1 MAFYVSTALD
11 NQAFNSVRGAVSAT
25 ASLQGG
31 YIAIYSGTQPASAD
45 AAATGTL
52 LMKITNSAGTF
63 TPGVYQT
70 TDDDNVCASQAVT
83 TGTPMTL
90 NGAGGGTLGVGYHVS
105 ITSAGTEDLRTANFR
120 ITGTGNN
127 DEAIV
132 EYIDGGNNATVY
144 TANTFKTVSEIYPR
158 KPAAFS
164 SNVKVGYGI
173 TNGLYLGL
181 AASGAIAKHAGQTW
195 SGVGIADG
203 TAGWFRFYG
212 AATDAG
218 GISTTLPRLDGRIAT
233 SGAELNLSN
242 TSIVVGAAQ
251 SITAFSIT

>member
-1 MAFYVSTALD
+1 MSFYVSTALD
-11 NQAFNSVRGAVSAT
+11 NQAFNSIRGAVSAVN
-25 ASLQGG
+25 SLQGG
-31 YIAIYSGTQPASAD
+31 YIAIYSGVQPASAD

-52 LMKITNSAGTF
+52 LAKITSNSGAF
-63 TPGVYQT
+63 SSGVYQT
-70 TDDDNVCASQAVT
+70 TDDDSVCASQAVT
-83 TGTPMTL
+83 SGVNMTL
-90 NGAGGGTLGVGYHVS
+90 NGVGAGTLGVGYHVS

-132 EYIDGGNNATVY
+132 EYIDGGNNAVVY
-144 TANTFKTVSEIYPR
+144 TTNCFKTVTEIYPR

-173 TNGLYLGL
+173 TNGLYLAL
-181 AASGAIAKHAGQTW
+181 ASNGAISKHSSQTW
-195 SGVGIADG
+195 SGTAIADG

-212 AATDAG
+212 AAADAG
-218 GISTTLPRLDGRIAT
+218 SISTTLPRIDGRIAT

>member
-1 MAFYVSTALD
+1 MAFYISTALD
-11 NQAFNSVRGAVSAT
+11 NQTYNAVRGPVSGV

-52 LMKITNSAGTF
+52 LVKITNSSGAFTAGA
-63 TPGVYQT
+63 YQT
-70 TDDDNVCASQAVT
+70 TDDDNVCASQSVT
-83 TGTPMTL
+83 SGSNMTL
-90 NGAGGGTLGVGYHVS
+90 NGAGAGTLGVGYHVS
-105 ITSAGTEDLRTANFR
+105 ISSAGTEDLRTAVFR

-132 EYIDGGNNATVY
+132 EYIEGGNNATVY

-164 SNVKVGYGI
+164 SNVKVGYAI
-173 TNGLYLGL
+173 TNGLYLAL
-181 AASGAIAKHAGQTW
+181 AASGAITKHASQTW
-195 SGVGIADG
+195 SGTAIADG

-212 AATDAG
+212 AAADAG
-218 GISTTLPRLDGRIAT
+218 SISTTLPRLDGRIAT

-242 TSIVVGAAQ
+242 TSIVTGAAQ
-251 SITAFSIT
+251 AITSFSIT

>member
-1 MAFYVSTALD
+1 MTLNISTGLD
-11 NQAFNSVRGAVSAT
+11 NQAFNAVRGAVSAA

-52 LMKITNSAGTF
+52 LLKITNASGAF
-63 TPGVYQT
+63 IPGSYQT
-70 TDDDNVCASQAVT
+70 TDDDYVCASQAVT
-83 TGTPMTL
+83 SGVNMSL
-90 NGAGGGTLGVGYHVS
+90 NGAGAGTLGVGYHVS

-132 EYIDGGNNATVY
+132 EYIDGGNNAVVY
-144 TANTFKTVSEIYPR
+144 TTNCFKTVTEIYPR
-158 KPAAFS
+158 KPAVFE

-173 TNGLYLGL
+173 TNGLYLDL
-181 AASGAIAKHAGQTW
+181 AASGAIAKHSSQIW
-195 SGVGIADG
+195 SGIGIATG

-212 AATDAG
+212 ANTDAG
-218 GISTTLPRLDGRIAT
+218 GTSTTLPRLDGRIST
-233 SGAELNLSN
+233 SGAEMNLSN
-242 TSIVVGAAQ
+242 TSIVISASQ
-251 SITAFSIT
+251 TITSFTIT

>member
-1 MAFYVSTALD
+1 MFNVSTGLD
-11 NQAFNSVRGAVSAT
+11 NQSFNAVRGPVSGT
-25 ASLQGG
+25 YSLQGG
-31 YIAIYSGTQPASAD
+31 YIGIYSGTQPASAD
-45 AAATGTL
+45 AATTGTL
-52 LMKITNSAGTF
+52 LVKITNNGGAFTAGA
-63 TPGVYQT
+63 YQA
-70 TDDDNVCASQAVT
+70 TDDDNVCASQSVT
-83 TGTPMTL
+83 SGVNMTL
-90 NGAGGGTLGVGYHVS
+90 NGAGAGTLGVGYHVS
-105 ITSAGTEDLRTANFR
+105 ISSATTEDLSTAVFR

-132 EYIDGGNNATVY
+132 EYIEGGNNATVY

-181 AASGAIAKHAGQTW
+181 AASGAIAKHTSQIW

-218 GISTTLPRLDGRIAT
+218 GISTILPRLDGRIAT

>member
-1 MAFYVSTALD
+1 MFNVSTGLD
-11 NQAFNSVRGAVSAT
+11 NQSFNAVRGPVSGT
-25 ASLQGG
+25 YSLQGG
-31 YIAIYSGTQPASAD
+31 YIGIYSGTQPASAD

-52 LMKITNSAGTF
+52 LVKITNSSGAFTAGA
-63 TPGVYQT
+63 YQT
-70 TDDDNVCASQAVT
+70 TDDDNVCASQSVT
-83 TGTPMTL
+83 SGVNMTL
-90 NGAGGGTLGVGYHVS
+90 NGTGAGTLGVGYHVS
-105 ITSAGTEDLRTANFR
+105 ISSATTEDLSTAVFR

-127 DEAIV
+127 DESIV
-132 EYIDGGNNATVY
+132 EYIEGGNNATVY
-144 TANTFKTVSEIYPR
+144 TANTFKTVTEIYPR

-173 TNGLYLGL
+173 TNGLFLAL
-181 AASGAIAKHAGQTW
+181 AANGAIAKHASQTW

-218 GISTTLPRLDGRIAT
+218 GISTTLPRIDGRIAT

-242 TSIVVGAAQ
+242 TSIVTGAAQ

>member
-1 MAFYVSTALD
+1 MAFNISTGLD
-11 NQAFNSVRGAVSAT
+11 NQSFNAVRGPVSGT
-25 ASLQGG
+25 YSLQGG
-31 YIAIYSGTQPASAD
+31 YIGIYSGTQPASAD

-52 LMKITNSAGTF
+52 LVKITNSSGAFTAGA
-63 TPGVYQT
+63 YQT
-70 TDDDNVCASQAVT
+70 TDDDNVCASQSVT
-83 TGTPMTL
+83 SGVNMTL
-90 NGAGGGTLGVGYHVS
+90 NGTGAGTLGVGYHVS
-105 ITSAGTEDLRTANFR
+105 ISSAATEDLSTAVFR

-132 EYIDGGNNATVY
+132 EYIEGGNNAAVY

-164 SNVKVGYGI
+164 SNVKVGYAI
-173 TNGLYLGL
+173 TNGLYLAL
-181 AASGAIAKHAGQTW
+181 AASGAIAKHSGQTW

-218 GISTTLPRLDGRIAT
+218 GVSTSLPRLDGRIAT

-242 TSIVVGAAQ
+242 TSIVTGAAQ

>member
-1 MAFYVSTALD
+1 MAFNISTGLD
-11 NQAFNSVRGAVSAT
+11 NQSFNAVRGPVSGT
-25 ASLQGG
+25 YSLQGG
-31 YIAIYSGTQPASAD
+31 YIGIYSGTQPASAD

-52 LMKITNSAGTF
+52 LLKITNSAGGF
-63 TPGVYQT
+63 SPGVYQT
-70 TDDDNVCASQAVT
+70 TDDDSVCASQAVT
-83 TGTPMTL
+83 SGVNMTL
-90 NGAGGGTLGVGYHVS
+90 NGAGAGTLGVGYYVS
-105 ITSAGTEDLRTANFR
+105 ISSAATEDLRTAVFR

-132 EYIDGGNNATVY
+132 EYIEGGNNATVY
-144 TANTFKTVSEIYPR
+144 TTNCFKTVAEIYPR

-173 TNGLYLGL
+173 TNGLFLAL
-181 AASGAIAKHAGQTW
+181 AASGAITKHASQTW

-251 SITAFSIT
+251 SVTSFSIT

>member
-1 MAFYVSTALD
+1 MFNISTGLE
-11 NQAFNSVRGAVSAT
+11 NQSFNSVRGAVNAT
-25 ASLQGG
+25 SSLQGG
-31 YIAIYSGTQPASAD
+31 WIGIYDGTQPASAD

-52 LMKITNSAGTF
+52 LMKITNSSGTF
-63 TPGVYQT
+63 ASGAYQT
-70 TDDDNVCASQAVT
+70 TDDDWVCASQAVT
-83 TGTPMTL
+83 SGVNMTL
-90 NGAGGGTLGVGYHVS
+90 NGAGAGTLGVGYHVS
-105 ITSAGTEDLRTANFR
+105 ITSAATEDLRTANFR

-132 EYIDGGNNATVY
+132 EYIDGGNNAAVY
-144 TANTFKTVSEIYPR
+144 TTNCFKTVSEIYPR
-158 KPAAFS
+158 KPAAFG

-173 TNGLYLGL
+173 TNGLYLAL
-181 AASGAIAKHAGQTW
+181 AASGAITKHASQTW

>member
-1 MAFYVSTALD
+1 MALNISTGLD
-11 NQAFNSVRGAVSAT
+11 NQSYNAVRGPVSGT
-25 ASLQGG
+25 YSLQGG
-31 YIAIYSGTQPASAD
+31 YIGIYSGTQPASAD

-52 LMKITNSAGTF
+52 LLKITNNSGAFTAGA
-63 TPGVYQT
+63 YQT
-70 TDDDNVCASQAVT
+70 TDDDNVCASQSVT
-83 TGTPMTL
+83 SGSNMTL
-90 NGAGGGTLGVGYHVS
+90 NGDGAGTLGVGYHVS
-105 ITSAGTEDLRTANFR
+105 ISSAGTEDLRTAVFR

-132 EYIDGGNNATVY
+132 EYIEGGNNATVY
-144 TANTFKTVSEIYPR
+144 TANTFKTVTEIYPR

-173 TNGLYLGL
+173 TNGLFLAL
-181 AASGAIAKHAGQTW
+181 AANGAIAKHASQTW

-242 TSIVVGAAQ
+242 TSIVTGAAQ